1 MEVSMYEFND
11 YDHVLRDFERRVSVI
26 VNMEIADKISPD
38 DAYKRIKESYTS
50 LKKYR
55 KKHKND

>member
-1 MEVSMYEFND
+1 MYEFND
-11 YDHVLRDFERRVSVI
+11 YDYVLRDFENKVSVI
-26 VNMEIADKISPD
+26 VNMEISDKISPEE
-38 DAYKRIKESYTS
+38 AYKRIKESYAS

>member
-1 MEVSMYEFND
+1 MYEFND